1 MANLIVDIGNVAVK
15 AAWAEGTTLGKCYRY
30 QGEKILD
37 FILEI
42 IYRERPSVII
52 VSSSRNLED
61 GFFEV
66 LSREC
71 SKLIVMD
78 GNVPLPVSFS
88 GDITETGTDRI
99 ASAVA
104 ASHLFKGR
112 NCMVFDFGTAMSID
126 FIDSEGRYLG
136 GNVSLGMRSRY
147 KAINRYSVRMPLLGN
162 AMDYPPVGNTLS
174 ESIHSGVNLGIIFEL
189 EGYLRN
195 YPDYTAVFTGG
206 DAFYFAE
213 KLKSSIFVVCNL
225 VLMGLALIAD
235 YNEKN

>member
-42 IYRERPSVII
+42 ISREKPSVII
-52 VSSSRNLED
+52 VSSSRNLEND
-61 GFFEV
+61 FFIA
-66 LSREC
+66 LSKEC

-78 GNVPLPVSFS
+78 GTVPLPVSFS
-88 GDITETGTDRI
+88 GDISEIGTDRI
-99 ASAVA
+99 ASVVAVN
-104 ASHLFKGR
+104 HLFKGR
-112 NCMVFDFGTAMSID
+112 KCMVFDFGTVLSVD
-126 FIDSEGRYLG
+126 FIDSSGKYLG
-136 GNVSLGMRSRY
+136 GNISLGMRSRY
-147 KAINRYSVRMPLLGN
+147 KAVNRYAVRMPLLGN
-162 AMDYPPVGNTLS
+162 AEKYSVIGNTLS
-174 ESIHSGVNLGIIFEL
+174 DSIHSGVNLGIIFEL

-195 YPDYTAVFTGG
+195 YPDYMAVFTGG